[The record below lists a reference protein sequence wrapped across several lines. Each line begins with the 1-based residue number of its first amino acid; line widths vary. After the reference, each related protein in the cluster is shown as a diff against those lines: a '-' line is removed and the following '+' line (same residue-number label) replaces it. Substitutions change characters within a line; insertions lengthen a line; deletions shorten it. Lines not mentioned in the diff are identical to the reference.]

1 MKNTLKNI
9 LSCIVVLAAV
19 VALLIYLGDVMR
31 PTYTDMSVV
40 AVRTFHELPENSVEA
55 IIFGS
60 SHAWR
65 GVNPMEMY
73 RSEGIGAYN
82 YGCNWQHINTTGLF
96 VNDALLTQTPKVVL
110 VETYRVGDLI
120 EDSNPDGEIYYT
132 RSFKNTEAK
141 TRYLQGCFGNN
152 LERYLSYYLPFGLF
166 HYNWEGL
173 EPSNFSLDY
182 IRNGSLLGS
191 MGYAGSSEKT
201 EGDGVDSQAVNPI
214 EIPDWHEFWQ
224 QPLSEKSLDE
234 LNRIMTACNEKNV
247 KVIFF
252 TLPGNSGEFIY
263 GNALQEYAAA
273 NGAVYLDFYD
283 LADEAGLDG
292 ATDFAD
298 GEHLNNDGA
307 TKVGAYL
314 AKYIKDNYE
323 VTDYRTIEGNLWERN
338 L

>member
-1 MKNTLKNI
+1 MKKTLINI
-9 LSCIVVLAAV
+9 ISCIVVLAAIV
-19 VALLIYLGDVMR
+19 GSLFYLGDVMR

-40 AVRTFHELPENSVEA
+40 AVKTFHELPENSVEA

-65 GVNPMEMY
+65 GVDPMEMY

-96 VNDALLTQTPKVVL
+96 VSDALLTQTPKVVL
-110 VETYRVGDLI
+110 VEMYRVGDML

-132 RSFKNTEAK
+132 RSFKNTESK
-141 TRYLQGCFGNN
+141 KRYLQICFGND

-166 HYNWEGL
+166 HYNWEDL
-173 EPSNFSLDY
+173 EPGNFSLDY
-182 IRNGSLLGS
+182 IRNGSLMES
-191 MGYAGSSEKT
+191 MGYAGQSGKT
-201 EGDGVDSQAVNPI
+201 EGDGVDSEAVNPI

-224 QPLSEKSLDE
+224 DPIPGKSLEE
-234 LNRIMTACNEKNV
+234 LDRIMRLCNEKGV
-247 KVIFF
+247 KVILF

-263 GNALQEYAAA
+263 GQALKEYADL
-273 NGAVYLDFYD
+273 NGATYLDFYD

-292 ATDFAD
+292 TTDFAD
-298 GEHLNNDGA
+298 GEHLNNAGA
-307 TKVGAYL
+307 TKVADYL

-323 VTDYRTIEGNLWERN
+323 VTDFRTINGNMWER
-338 L
+338 